1 MKDKSIP
8 NRKKSGQ
15 KNSKPLIVI
24 TWSNLFGW
32 LLSSFIFCGCIF
44 VVGVLVGRDTVPIE
58 FDIKKIANLPQSYIK
73 ELREKNPKFDPNQI
87 PQIDVFGELKDR
99 PPKMVPEESRTPPE
113 ILVSESK
120 PVKTDPASID
130 VPQTPDEK
138 DQTLTPSE
146 PTAKESGVVITSIS
160 EEDLKKTE
168 TETVGEM
175 LEEPKTIIQTVS
187 MSYVIQVAS
196 LNNLNTANSI
206 RDKLIEKGYPAFCLN
221 ADIKGKVWHRVRIGP
236 YYNQSL
242 AKNDCSRLKESGLDA
257 LLFSVENQSSF

>member
-1 MKDKSIP
+1 MKDKPIP
-8 NRKKSGQ
+8 DRKIHSK
-15 KNSKPLIVI
+15 KIPKPLIII
-24 TWSNLFGW
+24 TWSNVFGW
-32 LLSSFIFCGCIF
+32 FLSSFIFCGCIF

-73 ELREKNPKFDPNQI
+73 ELREKNPRFDPNQI

-99 PPKMVPEESRTPPE
+99 TPKMVPEENITPSE

-120 PVKTDPASID
+120 QVKEEPA
-130 VPQTPDEK
+130 PMNAPPTPDEK
-138 DQTLTPSE
+138 AHSE
-146 PTAKESGVVITSIS
+146 PTTLESDVVITSEP
-160 EEDLKKTE
+160 EEDVKQTE
-168 TETVGEM
+168 AETVGEK
-175 LEEPKTIIQTVS
+175 LDELKTIQPVS

-196 LNNLNTANSI
+196 LNNLETANSI